1 MSVDLTTR
9 PERGLAR
16 RFSRESSPPPP
27 PQPQPLP
34 AVLPAHGDLLAAILR
49 ELNGI
54 AFLLDDRNDHS
65 DFAPAAIVVTNE
77 ARQMRIQR
85 DWPIPGGQRFIVP
98 SRGFGGQFAVNG
110 AFVQLLTANAARIG
124 GMISTQ
130 AAALVLY
137 LGSQQS
143 IAAGQA
149 VPQVYLGANGQWNLK
164 LSDVVWAG
172 DVWAFGITAQ
182 ASVAEV

>member
-1 MSVDLTTR
+1 MSTDLTTR
-9 PERGLAR
+9 PERGLVR
-16 RFSRESSPPPP
+16 RFSRESTPTPP
-27 PQPQPLP
+27 PQP

-65 DFAPAAIVVTNE
+65 DFAPASIVVTNE
-77 ARQMRIQR
+77 ARQMRVQR

-110 AFVQLLTANAARIG
+110 AFVQLLSANAARIG

-130 AAALVLY
+130 AVGLVIY
-137 LGSQQS
+137 LGTQQS

-149 VPQVYLGANGQWNLK
+149 IPQIYLGPNAQWNLK
-164 LSDVVWAG
+164 LADVVWGG
-172 DVWAFGITAQ
+172 DVWAFGVGSF